1 MTYYI
6 GHNCKV
12 LVGAGSAGETCVGGD
27 EGLPCAGHSHFQ
39 PALQWTTLTHLHT
52 KTEPMR
58 AAYGASANTYLKKAV
73 NTKQEEMP
81 EKEGCQS
88 RHRTRRGAR
97 AGARETPEE
106 GRCWRKRRDKRSL
119 IQSKVGAEQEGRLKQ
134 RWQVARAST
143 LQRGL
148 WPVGELHQS
157 IWVRNKEQWK
167 KRKNYALTTFPWDAH
182 CLIKGTKHDV
192 QWWDWG
198 WGRRGFTEGSGIF
211 PVCLLCFSILE

>member
-1 MTYYI
+1 MNALTEISVIHIKDIIGMTYYI

-27 EGLPCAGHSHFQ
+27 EGLPCAGYSHFQ

-58 AAYGASANTYLKKAV
+58 AAYGASANTYLKEAV

-106 GRCWRKRRDKRSL
+106 GRC
-119 IQSKVGAEQEGRLKQ
+119 
-134 RWQVARAST
+134 
-143 LQRGL
+143 
-148 WPVGELHQS
+148 
-157 IWVRNKEQWK
+157 
-167 KRKNYALTTFPWDAH
+167 
-182 CLIKGTKHDV
+182 
-192 QWWDWG
+192 
-198 WGRRGFTEGSGIF
+198 
-211 PVCLLCFSILE
+211 